1 MYKYCSPSRGSFL
14 TGRYPW
20 KLASTRCNFI
30 PSTTP
35 EGVDLGYQFLPL
47 HLKQAGYASHHIG
60 KWHLVRMWSYRR
72 TYTYHCHCHCHCHC
86 HHDYH
91 CHRNRHLNFH
101 HHRHQNHLP
110 PLCTVYRVPFLPF
123 SLPLPLPPPQGFHE
137 TNYTAVARGF
147 DTSWGFLEGGED
159 HWSHECSASKATCHV
174 PGRPKKTNSY
184 WDLWTQSTSD
194 FPGRPL
200 YGLNG
205 TKGDLA
211 TYSGYVFTQRAV
223 DTIKEHSRTYLSAPR
238 DEATTKDERGGTASS
253 SIGGSRTGKPL
264 FMYLALHNTHAPI
277 EAPARFVSMYDTG
290 DVKKDTFLAMVS
302 VVDETVKNVTDA
314 LKAEGMWDNTLLV
327 WSTDNGSPVQVA
339 GSNHPLRG
347 GKSTNWEGGVR
358 VPTFVSGGALPVA
371 MRGTSL
377 DGLVHV
383 SDW

>member
-1 MYKYCSPSRGSFL
+1 M
-14 TGRYPW
+14 
-20 KLASTRCNFI
+20 
-30 PSTTP
+30 
-35 EGVDLGYQFLPL
+35 
-47 HLKQAGYASHHIG
+47 
-60 KWHLVRMWSYRR
+60 
-72 TYTYHCHCHCHCHC
+72 
-86 HHDYH
+86 
-91 CHRNRHLNFH
+91 
-101 HHRHQNHLP
+101 
-110 PLCTVYRVPFLPF
+110 
-123 SLPLPLPPPQGFHE
+123 
-137 TNYTAVARGF
+137 
-147 DTSWGFLEGGED
+147 
-159 HWSHECSASKATCHV
+159 
-174 PGRPKKTNSY
+174 
-184 WDLWTQSTSD
+184 
-194 FPGRPL
+194 
-200 YGLNG
+200 NG

>member
-1 MYKYCSPSRGSFL
+1 M
-14 TGRYPW
+14 
-20 KLASTRCNFI
+20 
-30 PSTTP
+30 
-35 EGVDLGYQFLPL
+35 
-47 HLKQAGYASHHIG
+47 
-60 KWHLVRMWSYRR
+60 
-72 TYTYHCHCHCHCHC
+72 
-86 HHDYH
+86 
-91 CHRNRHLNFH
+91 
-101 HHRHQNHLP
+101 
-110 PLCTVYRVPFLPF
+110 
-123 SLPLPLPPPQGFHE
+123 
-137 TNYTAVARGF
+137 ARGF
-147 DTSWGFLEGGED
+147 DSSWGFLEGGED
-159 HWSHECSASKATCHV
+159 HWSHECGAGMATCHV
-174 PGRPKKTNSY
+174 PGRPKKSTKY

-200 YGLNG
+200 YGSNG

-223 DTIKEHSRTYLSAPR
+223 DTIKEHSRTYLSAPTE
-238 DEATTKDERGGTASS
+238 EASAAKDERGGTASK

-327 WSTDNGSPVQVA
+327 WSTDNGSPVQVCYYIFQSIFSVHSVYIQCEGFAKLTFYLWVPPVQVA

-371 MRGTSL
+371 MRGASL